1 MSMNTFATGLS
12 GLNANG
18 QGLNVV
24 GNNLANLNTVG
35 FKSSNIS
42 FSEVLGRLGT
52 QVSGVRN
59 AFGQGGVQTSSN
71 PLDVAI
77 QGRGFLVQ
85 SNNGTHYYTRNG
97 SLHVDADGF
106 VVGENNFNIQGYN
119 RNPLTGLVDQNLGV
133 GNIQVPTG
141 LMTPNATTEF
151 QLGMNLDASAPAG
164 TKFAATVQLFDSQG
178 TAHVATMSFEKS
190 VSTATPPVTQWNFD
204 LTIP

>member
-1 MSMNTFATGLS
+1 MGMNTFATGLA

-52 QVSGVRN
+52 QVSGIRN
-59 AFGQGGVQTSSN
+59 TFGQGGVQTSSN

-85 SNNGTHYYTRNG
+85 SNNGTRFYTRAG
-97 SLHVDADGF
+97 GLHLDGDGF
-106 VVGENNFNIQGYN
+106 
-119 RNPLTGLVDQNLGV
+119 
-133 GNIQVPTG
+133 
-141 LMTPNATTEF
+141 
-151 QLGMNLDASAPAG
+151 
-164 TKFAATVQLFDSQG
+164 
-178 TAHVATMSFEKS
+178 
-190 VSTATPPVTQWNFD
+190 
-204 LTIP
+204 